1 MLLEQYVKTM
11 FTNVEEDTHQEWEWI
26 AAKMF
31 HVALKQLCTLVGGFT
46 GADGG
51 RHEMIPG
58 TYWTDNMGRRD
69 RTSGNSNG
77 DISVI
82 ELTWDVLS

>member
-1 MLLEQYVKTM
+1 MR
-11 FTNVEEDTHQEWEWI
+11 H
-26 AAKMF
+26 A
-31 HVALKQLCTLVGGFT
+31 ALKQLCTLVGGFT

-82 ELTWDVLS
+82 ELT